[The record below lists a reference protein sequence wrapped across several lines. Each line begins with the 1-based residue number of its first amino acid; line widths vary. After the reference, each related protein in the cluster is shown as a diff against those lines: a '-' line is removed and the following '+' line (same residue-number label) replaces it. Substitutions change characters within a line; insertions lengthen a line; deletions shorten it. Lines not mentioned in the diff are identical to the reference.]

1 MISETKLIQNLQQ
14 NIKLLEHKIQ
24 KVNLYCN
31 HKMLFHLIINSK
43 LVLERCLPFILSTT
57 ILTSIFAISGDMPFK
72 KDKIIKN
79 SEIDTIDTSNG
90 IHREYVIPT
99 SKNFLNFFE
108 IQYTTGWKISPE
120 GIYEREL
127 TTYKIDDTIEFTN
140 KEIFEKSQKE
150 LQEIFKIKKIEN
162 IKKEYLLPEDMIY
175 NEDMIIITEKEV
187 DKDLKTS
194 QYETD
199 KENFIVTLNYLAM
212 IFLWGNINRY
222 IINYFDKGEKR
233 KYLKN
238 LKSTILD
245 PTEIDQKLLKK
256 ELLESLKLQKEN
268 LSILTEDDLL
278 SKQYSK
284 SLRKSRE

>member
-1 MISETKLIQNLQQ
+1 M
-14 NIKLLEHKIQ
+14 
-24 KVNLYCN
+24 
-31 HKMLFHLIINSK
+31 
-43 LVLERCLPFILSTT
+43 
-57 ILTSIFAISGDMPFK
+57 
-72 KDKIIKN
+72 
-79 SEIDTIDTSNG
+79 
-90 IHREYVIPT
+90 
-99 SKNFLNFFE
+99 NFFE